1 MKNFKRVIVFL
12 ILVIGLLLALFVS
25 NLAAE
30 EATITVAEFP
40 VLTTSAG
47 QSADINTLNIVADE
61 AGLKYD
67 YCDVPTIE
75 MIGAG
80 VGLGGAVSS
89 EGFHVEIFT
98 DLVKYPAKTA
108 YKTIVFAIGASLKG
122 MGASGL
128 TLDDEEARLKKLVDY
143 CKKNKIF
150 IIAAHLGGLSAR
162 GAAGSDN
169 ERMINAIAPFADY
182 LIVTADGNKDGR
194 FTTIAE
200 KNKINLT
207 EIVYALDLV
216 DILKQVF
223 QLSELA
229 MANTCECEN

>member
-1 MKNFKRVIVFL
+1 MKSLEKFIVFS

-25 NLAAE
+25 NLATE
-30 EATITVAEFP
+30 ETTITVAEFP

-75 MIGAG
+75 MIDAG
-80 VGLGGAVSS
+80 VGLAGAKSGP
-89 EGFHVEIFT
+89 GFHVEVLT
-98 DLVKYPAKTA
+98 DLEKYPVKTP
-108 YKTIVFAIGASLKG
+108 YKTIIFAIGASLKG

-128 TLDDEEARLKKLVDY
+128 TLNSEEARLKKIIDY

-150 IIAAHLGGLSAR
+150 IIATHLGGLSAR
-162 GAAGSDN
+162 GAPGGDN
-169 ERMINAIAPFADY
+169 ERMIDAVAPFADY
-182 LIVTADGNKDGR
+182 IIVTKDGNKDGR

-200 KNKINLT
+200 KNKVNLT
-207 EIVYALDLV
+207 EIEYALDLV

-223 QLSELA
+223 QLIE
-229 MANTCECEN
+229 

>member
-1 MKNFKRVIVFL
+1 MKNSRKFFILL
-12 ILVIGLLLALFVS
+12 ILVSGFIFVLTVSSLAS
-25 NLAAE
+25 NE
-30 EATITVAEFP
+30 VTIPVAEFP

-80 VGLGGAVSS
+80 VGLAGAESGP
-89 EGFHVEIFT
+89 GFHVEVLT
-98 DLVKYPAKTA
+98 DLEKFPIKTP
-108 YKTIVFAIGASLKG
+108 YKTIIFAIGASLKG

-128 TLDDEEARLKKLVDY
+128 TLDSEEARLKKIIDY

-150 IIAAHLGGLSAR
+150 IIAAHLGGLSSR
-162 GAAGSDN
+162 GAPGGDN
-169 ERMINAIAPFADY
+169 ERMIDTVAPFADY
-182 LIVTADGNKDGR
+182 IIVTKDGNKDGR

-200 KNKINLT
+200 KNEIPIT
-207 EIVYALDLV
+207 EIEYALDLV
-216 DILKQVF
+216 DTLKQMF
-223 QLSELA
+223 QIE
-229 MANTCECEN
+229 E